1 MNKFLTIAALA
12 TVALVKGEADADAFY
27 GAYGYGLGYSH
38 GYGYAG
44 YPYAAAYGAY
54 AHPYAYG
61 AYSQVSPSAAQTT
74 LGLAQASIPAVAG
87 GYASA
92 GRYVA
97 NSAGVVHVAKRSADA
112 EPEAEADAFYG
123 TYGYGLPHTYG
134 AYNGYAGYGYS
145 GYPYTYG
152 AYNGYAGYPYT
163 TYAAATVATPAVKTV
178 EAAPAVATI
187 AAAPAV
193 AAYAPY
199 TYGAYAH
206 HAYALPT
213 ATAQVSPSASLTTLG
228 FADASI
234 PAVAGGY
241 AGAGRYV
248 ANSAGV
254 VHVAKRSADAEPEA
268 DAFYGAYG
276 YGLPYSYGAY
286 NTGYGYA
293 GYPYTY
299 GAYPYTTYATVA
311 TPAVKTVEATPAVA
325 TVAGAPAVA
334 AYAPYTYALP
344 TATAQVSPSA
354 SLTTLGLADP
364 SIPAVGGAYA
374 GAGRYVANSAGVVH
388 VA

>member
-1 MNKFLTIAALA
+1 MGFLAIACLA
-12 TVALVKGEADADAFY
+12 TVATAAPEADADAFY
-27 GAYGYGLGYSH
+27 STYGYGLGHY
-38 GYGYAG
+38 GYGLGAYGYAG
-44 YPYAAAYGAY
+44 YPYAHHG
-54 AHPYAYG
+54 
-61 AYSQVSPSAAQTT
+61 
-74 LGLAQASIPAVAG
+74 
-87 GYASA
+87 
-92 GRYVA
+92 
-97 NSAGVVHVAKRSADA
+97 
-112 EPEAEADAFYG
+112 
-123 TYGYGLPHTYG
+123 
-134 AYNGYAGYGYS
+134 
-145 GYPYTYG
+145 
-152 AYNGYAGYPYT
+152 
-163 TYAAATVATPAVKTV
+163 
-178 EAAPAVATI
+178 
-187 AAAPAV
+187 
-193 AAYAPY
+193 
-199 TYGAYAH
+199 YAH
-206 HAYALPT
+206 HAYAAPV
-213 ATAQVSPSASLTTLG
+213 ATGYAHVSPSASL
-228 FADASI
+228 SI
-234 PAVAGGY
+234 AGLANAAVPAVAGGY

-254 VHVAKRSADAEPEA
+254 VHVAKRSADAEAEA

-299 GAYPYTTYATVA
+299 GASPYTTYATVA

-334 AYAPYTYALP
+334 AYATYTYALP